1 MSRAVERS
9 KRPISALI
17 GNSTEFPIL
26 RQQTFLDHAATSPL
40 CAAAARA
47 QANHVHRAT
56 MEPPSWPRLAPA
68 VAAVRST
75 CADLIGAN
83 PLEIAFVKNTSEGLS
98 TAAFGLNWRKGD
110 RVVVTGAE
118 FASNLYPWLEVG
130 DRYGVDVVVVPETTG
145 ADAVRRVPVDRLME
159 EMSHPQT
166 RVVTLSHVE
175 YASGQR
181 FDLRSLGQ
189 FCRRREILFC
199 VDAIQSLGVFPI
211 DVHEMCIDVLATDG
225 HKWLLAPAGA
235 GFLDVRSEVQSEIRP
250 LSIGWRNVR
259 NKPVASMDA
268 VALVGGA
275 ERYEAGSLN
284 VAALIGLDAAVKLLW
299 SVGIDRIKARVDT
312 LTTRLC
318 EALTSSGYVVVSP
331 RQPGEGSGIVSFLSR
346 TATSREVAKA
356 LRSRSIKV
364 SVRDELVRVSPH
376 FYNSDEQIG
385 QLVAELPR

>member
-1 MSRAVERS
+1 
-9 KRPISALI
+9 
-17 GNSTEFPIL
+17 
-26 RQQTFLDHAATSPL
+26 
-40 CAAAARA
+40 
-47 QANHVHRAT
+47 
-56 MEPPSWPRLAPA
+56 
-68 VAAVRST
+68 
-75 CADLIGAN
+75 
-83 PLEIAFVKNTSEGLS
+83 
-98 TAAFGLNWRKGD
+98 
-110 RVVVTGAE
+110 
-118 FASNLYPWLEVG
+118 
-130 DRYGVDVVVVPETTG
+130 
-145 ADAVRRVPVDRLME
+145 ME

-199 VDAIQSLGVFPI
+199 VDAIQS
-211 DVHEMCIDVLATDG
+211 EMCIDVLATDG

-235 GFLDVRSEVQSEIRP
+235 GFLYVRSEVQSEIRP

-259 NKPVASMDA
+259 SKPVASMDA

>member
-1 MSRAVERS
+1 MAKAGAGRGSSSLDLCRPDWCQSSGNRIRKEHERGPVHGRVRVELAEGRS
-9 KRPISALI
+9 GR
-17 GNSTEFPIL
+17 GNGGRVCLESLPL
-26 RQQTFLDHAATSPL
+26 AGGGRSLWSGRGRGAGDHGCGRCAPGPGRSP
-40 CAAAARA
+40 
-47 QANHVHRAT
+47 HGGD
-56 MEPPSWPRLAPA
+56 EPS
-68 VAAVRST
+68 
-75 CADLIGAN
+75 AN
-83 PLEIAFVKNTSEGLS
+83 PRGYAFSRRIRIR
-98 TAAFGLNWRKGD
+98 AALRPALTWSVLPAAGD
-110 RVVVTGAE
+110 LV
-118 FASNLYPWLEVG
+118 L
-130 DRYGVDVVVVPETTG
+130 
-145 ADAVRRVPVDRLME
+145 RRC
-159 EMSHPQT
+159 HP
-166 RVVTLSHVE
+166 
-175 YASGQR
+175 
-181 FDLRSLGQ
+181 
-189 FCRRREILFC
+189 
-199 VDAIQSLGVFPI
+199 FPI

-235 GFLDVRSEVQSEIRP
+235 GFLYVRSEVQSEIRP

-376 FYNSDEQIG
+376 FYHSDEQIG